1 MEEAPQLHKIEDDL
15 TETWVEDF
23 AAGGVEQIEDYL
35 EKHLAFL
42 TYLDEVEPRPDPHL
56 SVEIQLGSISL
67 ANAD

>member
-23 AAGGVEQIEDYL
+23 AADGVEEIEEYL

-42 TYLDEVEPRPDPHL
+42 TYLDEVEPQPAPHL

-67 ANAD
+67 ANAE